1 MRNEAID
8 IVNAAI
14 NAADPYNNTREI
26 LSTLFSDTK
35 NDITVMAIG
44 KAAVPMARAADEILR
59 GRIKSGLLVT
69 KYHHSEGF
77 YSENFEVIEAG
88 HPISDCNSL
97 LAAEK
102 GLSVAD
108 TLNENDTLLVLL
120 SGGGSALFEKSI
132 IPAEEQ
138 QTITRKLLSRGAA
151 IEEINALR
159 KRLSLVKGGKL
170 AAAAYP
176 AKVITIALSDVLSND
191 KGVIASG
198 ITVKST
204 DSTEFIKQCTEK
216 YLPDISEVTK
226 SILLRNDGLI
236 INDGGYYFAG
246 DINILCDAAEKRGRE
261 LGYTVHPCKRDLT
274 GEAREEAIR
283 IINSI
288 PSLPGKHLFV
298 FGGETVVTL
307 KGNGKGGRNQEK
319 ALSAAIKLKN
329 TKNIC
334 FISVGSDGTDGPT
347 DAAGGFADGNT
358 YNLMKASGISP
369 EKELSDNN
377 SYLALEAA
385 DSLIITGP
393 TGTNVNDIT
402 VILTDYEEEKY

>member
-1 MRNEAID
+1 MKKEALD
-8 IVNAAI
+8 IVNTAI
-14 NAADPYNNTREI
+14 KAADPYNNTKRI
-26 LSTLFSDTK
+26 LEELFYGDKKRIS
-35 NDITVMAIG
+35 VMSIG
-44 KAAVPMARAADEILR
+44 KAAVPMAKAAEEVLN
-59 GRIKSGLLVT
+59 GYIKTGLLVT

-77 YSENFEVIEAG
+77 SSDNFEIIEAG
-88 HPISDCNSL
+88 HPVSDVNSII
-97 LAAEK
+97 AAEK
-102 GLSVAD
+102 GLEIASS
-108 TLNENDTLLVLL
+108 LNKDDILLVLL
-120 SGGGSALFEKSI
+120 SGGGSALFEKSLI
-132 IPAEEQ
+132 SANEQ
-138 QTITRKLLSRGAA
+138 QDITKKLLSEGAS
-151 IEEINALR
+151 IEEINAIR
-159 KRLSLVKGGKL
+159 KKLSLVKGGKL
-170 AAAAYP
+170 AAAAFP
-176 AKVITIALSDVLSND
+176 AKVITVALSDVLSND

-198 ITVKST
+198 ITVKNT
-204 DSTEFIKQCTEK
+204 DSDDFINKCTRK
-216 YLPDISEVTK
+216 YLPDIDESTK
-226 SILLRNDGLI
+226 SILLKNDDLI

-307 KGNGKGGRNQEK
+307 KGNGKGGRNQEM

-358 YNLMKASGISP
+358 YNLMVASGISP